1 MNSTTD
7 NSTVH
12 HDTVR
17 KEALRSELLVDGY
30 EVVIGIEI
38 HCQLN
43 TDSKIFSSAPTDFG
57 HEPNT
62 QASIVDLG
70 LPGVLPVLNSGVV
83 ERALK
88 FGIGVDAELGLFN
101 TFDRKN
107 YFYPD
112 LPKGYQITQM
122 ANPIVGRGH
131 IDVVVNEG
139 ENNEYPKRMGIT
151 RAHLEEDAG
160 KSVHDAVDGM
170 TGVDLNRAGTPLI
183 EIVSEPDMSSAFEAL
198 AYIKA
203 IHQLVTWLGISDAI
217 MAEGSFRCD
226 CNVSVRKPGAALG
239 TRTELKN
246 LNSFRSIERAI
257 NREIE
262 RQIDIVEEGG
272 QVVQATMLYDPDKDE
287 TRVMRTKEDANDYRY
302 FPDPD
307 LLPVRIEQHTVDTI
321 RAAMPELP
329 VARRARLENELEL
342 SEYDARILT
351 DSRQL
356 ADYFEAVVNEVG
368 QKHAKI
374 AANWV
379 MGELLGALNKDDK
392 DITTTPISAIQLAG
406 MLKRLFD
413 DTLSGKLAKKAF
425 SALYE
430 REFGDADDAADQI
443 IEAKG
448 LKQETDTGAI
458 KAIVEGVIAN
468 NEAMVEEYRGGKE
481 KAFNGLVGQ
490 VMKASRGS
498 ANPQQVNQVLKELL
512 S

>member
-1 MNSTTD
+1 MSTATTD
-7 NSTVH
+7 NNA
-12 HDTVR
+12 VR
-17 KEALRSELLVDGY
+17 EHAVRRELFVDGY

-43 TDSKIFSSAPTDFG
+43 TESKIFSSAPTDFG
-57 HEPNT
+57 HEPNS

-70 LPGVLPVLNSGVV
+70 LPGVLPVLNAGVV
-83 ERALK
+83 DRALK
-88 FGIGVDAELGLFN
+88 FGIGVNAELGLFN

-122 ANPIVGRGH
+122 ANPIVGVGY

-139 ENNEYPKRMGIT
+139 EKNEYPKRMGIT

-183 EIVSEPDMSSAFEAL
+183 EIVSEPDMRSAHEAL

-203 IHQLVTWLGISDAI
+203 IHQLVTWLGISDAV

-226 CNVSVRKPGAALG
+226 CNVSVRKPGADLG

-246 LNSFRSIERAI
+246 LNSFRFIERAI

-262 RQIDIVEEGG
+262 RQIDILEDGG
-272 QVVQATMLYDPDKDE
+272 KVVQATMLYDPERDE
-287 TRVMRTKEDANDYRY
+287 TRTMRTKEDANDYRY

-307 LLPVRIEQHTVDTI
+307 LLPVRIEQHTVDAI
-321 RAAMPELP
+321 KAAMPELP
-329 VARRARLENELEL
+329 VARRARFEEALGL

-351 DSRQL
+351 GSRQI
-356 ADYFEAVVNEVG
+356 ADYFEDVVAEIG
-368 QKHAKI
+368 QQDAKM
-374 AANWV
+374 AGNWV
-379 MGELLGALNKDDK
+379 MGDLLGALNKDDT
-392 DITTTPISAIQLAG
+392 DIIDSPISAKQLAG
-406 MLKRLFD
+406 MLKRIKD
-413 DTLSGKLAKKAF
+413 DTLSGKLAKKVF

-430 REFGDADDAADQI
+430 REGGDGDDAADKI
-443 IEAKG
+443 IKDKG

-458 KAIVEGVIAN
+458 KAMVEEVIAK

-498 ANPQQVNQVLKELL
+498 ANPQQVNQILKELL
-512 S
+512 G

>member
-1 MNSTTD
+1 MSTATTD
-7 NSTVH
+7 NNAIREH
-12 HDTVR
+12 AVR
-17 KEALRSELLVDGY
+17 KELFVDGY

-43 TDSKIFSSAPTDFG
+43 TESKIFSSAPTDFG
-57 HEPNT
+57 HEPNS

-70 LPGVLPVLNSGVV
+70 LPGVLPVLNAGVV
-83 ERALK
+83 DRALK
-88 FGIGVDAELGLFN
+88 FGIGVNAELGLFN

-122 ANPIVGRGH
+122 ANPIVGEGY

-139 ENNEYPKRMGIT
+139 EKNEYPKRMGIT

-183 EIVSEPDMSSAFEAL
+183 EIVSEPDMRSAHEAL

-203 IHQLVTWLGISDAI
+203 IHQLVTWLGISDAV

-226 CNVSVRKPGAALG
+226 CNVSIRKPGAELG

-246 LNSFRSIERAI
+246 LNSFRFIERAI

-262 RQIDIVEEGG
+262 RQIDILEDGG
-272 QVVQATMLYDPDKDE
+272 KVVQATMLYDPERDE
-287 TRVMRTKEDANDYRY
+287 TRTMRTKEDANDYRY

-307 LLPVRIEQHTVDTI
+307 LLPVRIEQHTVDSI

-329 VARRARLENELEL
+329 VARRTRFEEALGL

-351 DSRQL
+351 GSRQI
-356 ADYFEAVVNEVG
+356 ADYFEAVVAEIG
-368 QKHAKI
+368 QQDAKM
-374 AANWV
+374 AGNWV
-379 MGELLGALNKDDK
+379 MGDLLGALNKDDK
-392 DITTTPISAIQLAG
+392 DIIDSPISAKQLAG
-406 MLKRLFD
+406 MLARIKD
-413 DTLSGKLAKKAF
+413 DTLSGKLAKKVF

-430 REFGDADDAADQI
+430 REGGDADDAADKI
-443 IEAKG
+443 IEEKG

-458 KAIVEGVIAN
+458 KAIVEDVIAKN
-468 NEAMVEEYRGGKE
+468 QAMVDEYRGGKE

-498 ANPQQVNQVLKELL
+498 ANPQQVNQILKELL
-512 S
+512 G

>member
-1 MNSTTD
+1 MSTATTD
-7 NSTVH
+7 NNAVREH
-12 HDTVR
+12 AVR
-17 KEALRSELLVDGY
+17 KELFVDGY

-43 TDSKIFSSAPTDFG
+43 TESKIFSSAPTDFG
-57 HEPNT
+57 HKPNS

-70 LPGVLPVLNSGVV
+70 LPGVLPVLNAGVV
-83 ERALK
+83 DRALK
-88 FGIGVDAELGLFN
+88 FGIGVNAELGLFN

-122 ANPIVGRGH
+122 ANPIVGEGY

-139 ENNEYPKRMGIT
+139 EKNEYPKRMGIT

-183 EIVSEPDMSSAFEAL
+183 EIVSEPDMRSAHEAL

-203 IHQLVTWLGISDAI
+203 IHQLVTWLGISDAV

-226 CNVSVRKPGAALG
+226 CNVSVRKPGADLG

-246 LNSFRSIERAI
+246 LNSFRFIERAI

-262 RQIDIVEEGG
+262 RQIDILEDGG
-272 QVVQATMLYDPDKDE
+272 KVVQATMLYDPERDE
-287 TRVMRTKEDANDYRY
+287 TRTMRTKEDANDYRY

-307 LLPVRIEQHTVDTI
+307 LLPVRIEQHTVDAI
-321 RAAMPELP
+321 KAAMPELP
-329 VARRARLENELEL
+329 VARRARFEEALGL

-351 DSRQL
+351 GSRQI
-356 ADYFEAVVNEVG
+356 ADYFEDVVAEVG
-368 QKHAKI
+368 QQDAKM
-374 AANWV
+374 AGNWV
-379 MGELLGALNKDDK
+379 MGDLLGALNKDDT
-392 DITTTPISAIQLAG
+392 DIIDSPISAKQLAG
-406 MLKRLFD
+406 MLKRIKD
-413 DTLSGKLAKKAF
+413 DTLSGKLAKKVF

-430 REFGDADDAADQI
+430 REGGDGDDAADKI
-443 IEAKG
+443 IKDKG

-458 KAIVEGVIAN
+458 KAMVEEVIAK

-498 ANPQQVNQVLKELL
+498 ANPQQVNQILKELL
-512 S
+512 G

>member
-1 MNSTTD
+1 MSTATTD
-7 NSTVH
+7 NNAVREH
-12 HDTVR
+12 AVR
-17 KEALRSELLVDGY
+17 KELFVDGY

-43 TDSKIFSSAPTDFG
+43 TESKIFSSAPTDFG
-57 HEPNT
+57 HEPNS

-70 LPGVLPVLNSGVV
+70 LPGVLPVLNAGVV
-83 ERALK
+83 DRALK
-88 FGIGVDAELGLFN
+88 FGIGVNAELGLFN

-122 ANPIVGRGH
+122 ANPIVGEGY

-139 ENNEYPKRMGIT
+139 EKNEYPKRMGIT

-183 EIVSEPDMSSAFEAL
+183 EIVSEPDMRSAHEAL

-203 IHQLVTWLGISDAI
+203 IHQLVTWLGISDAV

-226 CNVSVRKPGAALG
+226 CNVSVRKPGADLG

-246 LNSFRSIERAI
+246 LNSFRFIERAI

-262 RQIDIVEEGG
+262 RQIDILEDGG
-272 QVVQATMLYDPDKDE
+272 KVVQATMLYDPERDE
-287 TRVMRTKEDANDYRY
+287 TRTMRTKEDANDYRY

-307 LLPVRIEQHTVDTI
+307 LLPVRIEQHTVDAI
-321 RAAMPELP
+321 KAAMPELP
-329 VARRARLENELEL
+329 VARRARFEEALGL

-351 DSRQL
+351 GSRQI
-356 ADYFEAVVNEVG
+356 ADYFEDVVAEIG
-368 QKHAKI
+368 QQDAKM
-374 AANWV
+374 AGNWV
-379 MGELLGALNKDDK
+379 MGDLLGALNKDDT
-392 DITTTPISAIQLAG
+392 DIIDSPISAKQLAG
-406 MLKRLFD
+406 MLKRIKD
-413 DTLSGKLAKKAF
+413 DTLSGKLAKKVF

-430 REFGDADDAADQI
+430 REGGDGDDAADKI
-443 IEAKG
+443 IKDKG

-458 KAIVEGVIAN
+458 KAMVEEVIAK

-498 ANPQQVNQVLKELL
+498 ANPQQVNQILKELL
-512 S
+512 G

>member
-1 MNSTTD
+1 MSTATTD
-7 NSTVH
+7 NN
-12 HDTVR
+12 TVR
-17 KEALRSELLVDGY
+17 KELFVDGY

-43 TDSKIFSSAPTDFG
+43 TESKIFSSSPTDFG
-57 HEPNT
+57 HEPNS
-62 QASIVDLG
+62 QASLVDLG
-70 LPGVLPVLNSGVV
+70 LPGVLPVLNAGVV
-83 ERALK
+83 DRALK
-88 FGIGVDAELGLFN
+88 FGIGVNAELGLYN

-122 ANPIVGRGH
+122 ANPIVGRGY

-139 ENNEYPKRMGIT
+139 EKNEYPKRMGIT

-160 KSVHDAVDGM
+160 KSVHDAIDGM

-183 EIVSEPDMSSAFEAL
+183 EIVSEPDMRSANEAL

-226 CNVSVRKPGAALG
+226 CNVSVRKPGDELG

-246 LNSFRSIERAI
+246 LNSFRFIERAI

-262 RQIDIVEEGG
+262 RQIDILEDGG
-272 QVVQATMLYDPDKDE
+272 QVIQATMLYDPDRDE
-287 TRVMRTKEDANDYRY
+287 TRTMRTKEDANDYRY

-307 LLPVRIEQHTVDTI
+307 LLPVRIEQHTVDEI
-321 RAAMPELP
+321 KAAMPELP
-329 VARRARLENELEL
+329 VARRARFEEALGL

-351 DSRQL
+351 GSRQL
-356 ADYFEAVVNEVG
+356 ADYFEAVVAEVG
-368 QKHAKI
+368 QSDAKM

-379 MGELLGALNKDDK
+379 MGDLLGALNKDDT
-392 DITTTPISAIQLAG
+392 DIIDSPISAKQLAG
-406 MLKRLFD
+406 MLARIKD
-413 DTLSGKLAKKAF
+413 DTLSGKLAKKVF

-430 REFGDADDAADQI
+430 REGGDADNAADKI
-443 IEAKG
+443 IKDKG

-458 KAIVEGVIAN
+458 KAIVEDVIAK

-498 ANPQQVNQVLKELL
+498 ANPQQVNQILKELL
-512 S
+512 G

>member
-1 MNSTTD
+1 MSTATTD
-7 NSTVH
+7 NNAVREH
-12 HDTVR
+12 AVR
-17 KEALRSELLVDGY
+17 KELFIDGY

-43 TDSKIFSSAPTDFG
+43 TESKIFSSAPTDFG
-57 HEPNT
+57 HEPNS

-70 LPGVLPVLNSGVV
+70 LPGVLPVLNAGVV
-83 ERALK
+83 DRALK
-88 FGIGVDAELGLFN
+88 FGIGVNAELGLFN

-122 ANPIVGRGH
+122 ANPIVGEGY

-139 ENNEYPKRMGIT
+139 EKNEYPKRMGIT

-183 EIVSEPDMSSAFEAL
+183 EIVSEPDMRSAHEAL

-226 CNVSVRKPGAALG
+226 CNVSVRRPGDELG

-246 LNSFRSIERAI
+246 LNSFRFIERAI

-262 RQIDIVEEGG
+262 RQIDIIEEGG
-272 QVVQATMLYDPDKDE
+272 KVVQATMLYDPERDE

-307 LLPVRIEQHTVDTI
+307 LLPVRIEQHTVDAI
-321 RAAMPELP
+321 KAAMPELP
-329 VARRARLENELEL
+329 VARRARFEEALGL

-351 DSRQL
+351 GSRQI
-356 ADYFEAVVNEVG
+356 ADYFEDVVAEVG
-368 QKHAKI
+368 QSDAKM
-374 AANWV
+374 AGNWV
-379 MGELLGALNKDDK
+379 MGDLLGALNKDDK
-392 DITTTPISAIQLAG
+392 EITDSPISAKQLAG
-406 MLKRLFD
+406 MLKRIKD
-413 DTLSGKLAKKAF
+413 DTLSGKLAKKVF

-430 REFGDADDAADQI
+430 REGGDADDAADKI

-458 KAIVEGVIAN
+458 KAIVEEVIAKN
-468 NEAMVEEYRGGKE
+468 QAMVDEYRGGKE

-498 ANPQQVNQVLKELL
+498 ANPQQVNQILKELL
-512 S
+512 G

>member
-1 MNSTTD
+1 MEMTEFA
-7 NSTVH
+7 
-12 HDTVR
+12 VR
-17 KEALRSELLVDGY
+17 EELLVDGY

-57 HEPNT
+57 HEANS

-70 LPGVLPVLNSGVV
+70 LPGVLPVLNAGVV
-83 ERALK
+83 DRALK
-88 FGIGVDAELGLFN
+88 FGIGIDAELGLFN

-139 ENNEYPKRMGIT
+139 DKNEYPKRMGIT

-183 EIVSEPDMSSAFEAL
+183 EIVSEPDMRSAAEAL

-226 CNVSVRKPGAALG
+226 CNVSIRRPSGDLG

-246 LNSFRSIERAI
+246 LNSFRNIERAI
-257 NREIE
+257 HREIE
-262 RQIDIVEEGG
+262 RQIDIIEDGG
-272 QVVQATMLYDPDKDE
+272 EVVQATMLYDPEKDQ

-307 LLPVRIEQHTVDTI
+307 LLPVRIEQHTVDEI
-321 RAAMPELP
+321 KAAMPELP
-329 VARRARLENELEL
+329 VARRARLEHDLDL

-351 DSRQL
+351 GSRQL
-356 ADYFEAVVNEVG
+356 ADYYEAVVEETG
-368 QKHAKI
+368 QSHAKI

-379 MGELLGALNKDDK
+379 MGELLGALNKDGK
-392 DITTTPISAIQLAG
+392 EITDSPISAKQLAH

-413 DTLSGKLAKKAF
+413 DTLSGKMAKTVF
-425 SALYE
+425 SALYA
-430 REFGDADDAADQI
+430 REGGDSDDAADQI
-443 IEAKG
+443 IESKG

-458 KAIVEGVIAN
+458 KAIVEQVIASN
-468 NEAMVEEYRGGKE
+468 QAMVNEYRGGKQ

-498 ANPQQVNQVLKELL
+498 ANPQQVNEILKVLLD
-512 S
+512 

>member
-1 MNSTTD
+1 MNTATTTD
-7 NSTVH
+7 NNAVREH
-12 HDTVR
+12 TVR
-17 KEALRSELLVDGY
+17 KELFVDGY

-43 TDSKIFSSAPTDFG
+43 TESKIFSSAPTDFG
-57 HEPNT
+57 HEPNS

-70 LPGVLPVLNSGVV
+70 LPGVLPVLNAGVV
-83 ERALK
+83 DRALK
-88 FGIGVDAELGLFN
+88 FGIGVNAELGLFN

-122 ANPIVGRGH
+122 ANPIVGEGY

-139 ENNEYPKRMGIT
+139 EKNEYPKRMGIT

-183 EIVSEPDMSSAFEAL
+183 EIVSEPDMRSAHEAL

-203 IHQLVTWLGISDAI
+203 IHQLVTWLGISDAV

-226 CNVSVRKPGAALG
+226 CNVSVRKPGADLG

-246 LNSFRSIERAI
+246 LNSFRFIERAI

-262 RQIDIVEEGG
+262 RQIDILEDGG
-272 QVVQATMLYDPDKDE
+272 KVVQATMLYDPERDE
-287 TRVMRTKEDANDYRY
+287 TRTMRTKEDANDYRY

-307 LLPVRIEQHTVDTI
+307 LLPVRIEQHTVDAI
-321 RAAMPELP
+321 KAAMPELP
-329 VARRARLENELEL
+329 VARRARFEEALGL

-351 DSRQL
+351 GSRQI
-356 ADYFEAVVNEVG
+356 ADYFEDVVAEIG
-368 QKHAKI
+368 QQDAKM
-374 AANWV
+374 AGNWV
-379 MGELLGALNKDDK
+379 MGDLLGALNKDDT
-392 DITTTPISAIQLAG
+392 DIIDSPISAKQLAG
-406 MLKRLFD
+406 MLKRIKD
-413 DTLSGKLAKKAF
+413 DTLSGKLAKKVF

-430 REFGDADDAADQI
+430 REGGNDDDAADEI
-443 IEAKG
+443 IKEKG

-458 KAIVEGVIAN
+458 KAMVEDVIAK

-498 ANPQQVNQVLKELL
+498 ANPQQVNQILKELL
-512 S
+512 G

>member
-1 MNSTTD
+1 MSTATTD
-7 NSTVH
+7 NSAVREH
-12 HDTVR
+12 AVR
-17 KEALRSELLVDGY
+17 KELLVDGY

-43 TDSKIFSSAPTDFG
+43 TESKIFSSAPTDFG
-57 HEPNT
+57 HEPNS

-70 LPGVLPVLNSGVV
+70 LPGVLPVLNAGVV
-83 ERALK
+83 DRALK
-88 FGIGVDAELGLFN
+88 FGIGVNAELGLFN

-122 ANPIVGRGH
+122 ANPIVGEGY

-139 ENNEYPKRMGIT
+139 EKNEYPKRMGIT

-183 EIVSEPDMSSAFEAL
+183 EIVSEPDMRSAHEAL

-203 IHQLVTWLGISDAI
+203 IHQLVTWLGISDAV

-226 CNVSVRKPGAALG
+226 CNVSVRKPGAELG

-246 LNSFRSIERAI
+246 LNSFRFIERAI

-262 RQIDIVEEGG
+262 RQIDILEDGG
-272 QVVQATMLYDPDKDE
+272 KVVQATMLYDPERDE
-287 TRVMRTKEDANDYRY
+287 TRTMRTKEDANDYRY

-307 LLPVRIEQHTVDTI
+307 LLPVRIEQHTVDAI
-321 RAAMPELP
+321 KAAMPELP
-329 VARRARLENELEL
+329 VARRARFEEALGL

-351 DSRQL
+351 GSRQI
-356 ADYFEAVVNEVG
+356 ADYFEAVVAEVG
-368 QKHAKI
+368 QADAKM
-374 AANWV
+374 AGNWV
-379 MGELLGALNKDDK
+379 MGDLLGALNKDDK
-392 DITTTPISAIQLAG
+392 DITHSPISAKQLAG
-406 MLKRLFD
+406 MLKRIKD
-413 DTLSGKLAKKAF
+413 DTLSGKLAKKVF

-430 REFGDADDAADQI
+430 REGGNDDDAADKI
-443 IEAKG
+443 IKEKG

-458 KAIVEGVIAN
+458 KAMVEDVIAK

-498 ANPQQVNQVLKELL
+498 ANPQQVNQILKELL
-512 S
+512 G

>member
-1 MNSTTD
+1 MSTATTD
-7 NSTVH
+7 NN
-12 HDTVR
+12 TVR
-17 KEALRSELLVDGY
+17 KELFVDGY

-43 TDSKIFSSAPTDFG
+43 TESKIFSSSPTDFG
-57 HEPNT
+57 HEPNS
-62 QASIVDLG
+62 QASLVDLG
-70 LPGVLPVLNSGVV
+70 LPGVLPVLNAGVV
-83 ERALK
+83 DRALK
-88 FGIGVDAELGLFN
+88 FGIGVNAELGLYN

-122 ANPIVGRGH
+122 ANPIVGKGY

-139 ENNEYPKRMGIT
+139 EKNEYPKRMGIT

-160 KSVHDAVDGM
+160 KSVHDAIDGM

-183 EIVSEPDMSSAFEAL
+183 EIVSEPDMRSANEAL

-226 CNVSVRKPGAALG
+226 CNVSVRKPGDELG

-246 LNSFRSIERAI
+246 LNSFRFIERAI

-262 RQIDIVEEGG
+262 RQIDIIEDGG
-272 QVVQATMLYDPDKDE
+272 QVVQATMLYDPDRDE
-287 TRVMRTKEDANDYRY
+287 TRTMRTKEDANDYRY

-307 LLPVRIEQHTVDTI
+307 LLPVRIEQHTVDEI
-321 RAAMPELP
+321 KAAMPELP
-329 VARRARLENELEL
+329 VARRARFEEALGL

-351 DSRQL
+351 GSRQL
-356 ADYFEAVVNEVG
+356 ADYFEAVVAEVG
-368 QKHAKI
+368 QSDAKM

-379 MGELLGALNKDDK
+379 MGDLLGALNKDDT
-392 DITTTPISAIQLAG
+392 DIIDSPISAKQLAG
-406 MLKRLFD
+406 MLARIKD
-413 DTLSGKLAKKAF
+413 DTLSGKLAKKVF

-430 REFGDADDAADQI
+430 REGGDADDAADKI
-443 IEAKG
+443 IKDKG

-458 KAIVEGVIAN
+458 KAIVEDVIAK

-498 ANPQQVNQVLKELL
+498 ANPQQVNQILKELL
-512 S
+512 G

>member
-1 MNSTTD
+1 MNTATTTD
-7 NSTVH
+7 NNAVRKH
-12 HDTVR
+12 AVR
-17 KEALRSELLVDGY
+17 KELFVDGY

-43 TDSKIFSSAPTDFG
+43 TESKIFSSAPTDFG
-57 HEPNT
+57 HEPNS

-70 LPGVLPVLNSGVV
+70 LPGVLPVLNAGVV
-83 ERALK
+83 DRALK
-88 FGIGVDAELGLFN
+88 FGIGVNAELGLFN

-122 ANPIVGRGH
+122 ANPIVGEGY
-131 IDVVVNEG
+131 IDVIVNEG
-139 ENNEYPKRMGIT
+139 EKNEYPKRMGIT

-183 EIVSEPDMSSAFEAL
+183 EIVSEPDMRSAHEAL

-203 IHQLVTWLGISDAI
+203 IHQLVTWLGISDAV

-226 CNVSVRKPGAALG
+226 CNVSVRKPGAELG

-246 LNSFRSIERAI
+246 LNSFRFIERAI

-262 RQIDIVEEGG
+262 RQIDIIEDGG
-272 QVVQATMLYDPDKDE
+272 KVIQATMLYDPERDE
-287 TRVMRTKEDANDYRY
+287 TRTMRTKEDANDYRY

-307 LLPVRIEQHTVDTI
+307 LLPVRIEQHTVDAI
-321 RAAMPELP
+321 KAAMPELP
-329 VARRARLENELEL
+329 VARRARFEEALGL

-351 DSRQL
+351 GSRQL
-356 ADYFEAVVNEVG
+356 ADYFEDVVAEVG
-368 QKHAKI
+368 QQDAKM

-379 MGELLGALNKDDK
+379 MGDLLGALNKDDK
-392 DITTTPISAIQLAG
+392 DIIDSPISAKQLAG
-406 MLKRLFD
+406 MLARIKD
-413 DTLSGKLAKKAF
+413 DTLSGKLAKKVF

-430 REFGDADDAADQI
+430 REGGNDDDAADKI
-443 IEAKG
+443 IEEKG

-458 KAIVEGVIAN
+458 KAIVEEVIAKN
-468 NEAMVEEYRGGKE
+468 QPMVEEYRGGKE

-498 ANPQQVNQVLKELL
+498 ANPQQVNQILKELL
-512 S
+512 G

>member
-1 MNSTTD
+1 MNTATTTD
-7 NSTVH
+7 NAAQQ
-12 HDTVR
+12 DIVR
-17 KEALRSELLVDGY
+17 KELFVDGY

-43 TDSKIFSSAPTDFG
+43 TESKIFSNAPTDFG

-70 LPGVLPVLNSGVV
+70 LPGVLPVLNTGVV
-83 ERALK
+83 DRALK
-88 FGIGVDAELGLFN
+88 FGMGINAELGLFN

-122 ANPIVGRGH
+122 ANPIVGKGY
-131 IDVVVNEG
+131 IDVMVNEG
-139 ENNEYPKRMGIT
+139 EKNEYPKRMGIT

-183 EIVSEPDMSSAFEAL
+183 EIVSEPDMRSAAEAI

-246 LNSFRSIERAI
+246 LNSFRFIERAI

-262 RQIDIVEEGG
+262 RQIDIIEDGG
-272 QVVQATMLYDPDKDE
+272 KVVQATMLYDPERDE
-287 TRVMRTKEDANDYRY
+287 TRTMRTKEDANDYRY

-307 LLPVRIEQHTVDTI
+307 LLPVRIEQHTVDEI
-321 RAAMPELP
+321 KAAMPELP
-329 VARRARLENELEL
+329 VARRARFEEALGL

-351 DSRQL
+351 ASRTL
-356 ADYFEAVVNEVG
+356 ADYFENVVNEIG
-368 QKHAKI
+368 QQDAKM

-379 MGELLGALNKDDK
+379 MGDLLGALNKDDR
-392 DITTTPISAIQLAG
+392 DIADSPISAKQLAG
-406 MLKRLFD
+406 MLARIKD
-413 DTLSGKLAKKAF
+413 DTLSGKLAKKVF

-430 REFGDADDAADQI
+430 REGGDADDAADKI
-443 IEAKG
+443 IEEKG

-458 KAIVEGVIAN
+458 KAMVEEVIAKN
-468 NEAMVEEYRGGKE
+468 QAMVDEYRGGKE

-498 ANPQQVNQVLKELL
+498 ANPQQVNQILKELL
-512 S
+512 G

>member
-1 MNSTTD
+1 MNTATTTD
-7 NSTVH
+7 NAAQQEI
-12 HDTVR
+12 VR
-17 KEALRSELLVDGY
+17 KELFVDGY

-43 TDSKIFSSAPTDFG
+43 TESKIFSSAPTDFG

-70 LPGVLPVLNSGVV
+70 LPGVLPVLNTGVV
-83 ERALK
+83 DRALK
-88 FGIGVDAELGLFN
+88 FGIGVNAELGLFN

-122 ANPIVGRGH
+122 ANPIVGKGY

-139 ENNEYPKRMGIT
+139 EKNEYPKRMGIT

-183 EIVSEPDMSSAFEAL
+183 EIVSEPDMRSAAEAI

-203 IHQLVTWLGISDAI
+203 IHQLVTWLDISDAI

-226 CNVSVRKPGAALG
+226 CNVSVRKPGADLG

-246 LNSFRSIERAI
+246 LNSFRFIERAI

-262 RQIDIVEEGG
+262 RQIDIIEDGG
-272 QVVQATMLYDPDKDE
+272 KVIQATMLYDPERDE
-287 TRVMRTKEDANDYRY
+287 TRTMRTKEDANDYRY

-307 LLPVRIEQHTVDTI
+307 LLPVRIEQHTVDAI
-321 RAAMPELP
+321 KAAMPELP
-329 VARRARLENELEL
+329 VARRARFEEALGL

-351 DSRQL
+351 GSRTL
-356 ADYFEAVVNEVG
+356 ADYFENVVAEVG
-368 QKHAKI
+368 QQNAKM

-379 MGELLGALNKDDK
+379 MGDLLGALNKDDK
-392 DITTTPISAIQLAG
+392 DIADSPISAKQLAG
-406 MLKRLFD
+406 MLARIKD
-413 DTLSGKLAKKAF
+413 DTLSGKLAKKVF

-430 REFGDADDAADQI
+430 REGGDADDAADKI
-443 IEAKG
+443 IEEKG

-458 KAIVEGVIAN
+458 KAIVEDVIAKN
-468 NEAMVEEYRGGKE
+468 QAMVDEYRGGKE

-498 ANPQQVNQVLKELL
+498 ANPQQVNQILKELL
-512 S
+512 G

>member
-1 MNSTTD
+1 MMSTVTTD
-7 NSTVH
+7 NNAVREH
-12 HDTVR
+12 AVR
-17 KEALRSELLVDGY
+17 KELFVDGY

-43 TDSKIFSSAPTDFG
+43 TESKIFSSAPTDFG
-57 HEPNT
+57 HEPNS

-70 LPGVLPVLNSGVV
+70 LPGVLPVLNAGVV
-83 ERALK
+83 DRALK
-88 FGIGVDAELGLFN
+88 FGIGVNAELGLFN

-122 ANPIVGRGH
+122 ANPIVGEGY

-139 ENNEYPKRMGIT
+139 EKNEYPKRMGIT

-183 EIVSEPDMSSAFEAL
+183 EIVSEPDMRSAHEAL

-203 IHQLVTWLGISDAI
+203 IHQLVTWLGISDAV

-226 CNVSVRKPGAALG
+226 CNVSVRKPGADLG

-246 LNSFRSIERAI
+246 LNSFRFIERAI

-262 RQIDIVEEGG
+262 RQIDILEDGG
-272 QVVQATMLYDPDKDE
+272 KVVQATMLYDPERDE
-287 TRVMRTKEDANDYRY
+287 TRTMRTKEDANDYRY

-307 LLPVRIEQHTVDTI
+307 LLPVRIEQHTVDAI
-321 RAAMPELP
+321 KAAMPELP
-329 VARRARLENELEL
+329 VARRARFEEALGL

-351 DSRQL
+351 GSRQI
-356 ADYFEAVVNEVG
+356 ADYFEDVVAEIG
-368 QKHAKI
+368 QQDAKM
-374 AANWV
+374 AGNWV
-379 MGELLGALNKDDK
+379 MGDLLGALNKDDT
-392 DITTTPISAIQLAG
+392 DIIDSPISAKQLAG
-406 MLKRLFD
+406 ILKRIKD
-413 DTLSGKLAKKAF
+413 DTLSGKLAKKVF

-430 REFGDADDAADQI
+430 REGGDGDDAADKI
-443 IEAKG
+443 IKDKG

-458 KAIVEGVIAN
+458 KAMVEEVIAK

-498 ANPQQVNQVLKELL
+498 ANPQQVNQILKELL
-512 S
+512 G

>member
-1 MNSTTD
+1 MNTATTTD
-7 NSTVH
+7 NAAH
-12 HDTVR
+12 QDIVR
-17 KEALRSELLVDGY
+17 KELFVDGY

-43 TDSKIFSSAPTDFG
+43 TQSKIFSSAPTDFG

-70 LPGVLPVLNSGVV
+70 LPGVLPVLNAGVV
-83 ERALK
+83 DRALK
-88 FGIGVDAELGLFN
+88 FGIGVNAELGLFN

-122 ANPIVGRGH
+122 ANPIVGKGY

-139 ENNEYPKRMGIT
+139 EKNEYPKRMGIT

-183 EIVSEPDMSSAFEAL
+183 EIVSEPDMRSAYEAL

-226 CNVSVRKPGAALG
+226 CNVSVRKPGAELG

-246 LNSFRSIERAI
+246 LNSFRFIERAI

-262 RQIDIVEEGG
+262 RQIDIMEDGG
-272 QVVQATMLYDPDKDE
+272 KVIQATMLYDPERDE
-287 TRVMRTKEDANDYRY
+287 TRTMRTKEDANDYRY

-307 LLPVRIEQHTVDTI
+307 LLPVRIEQHTVDSI

-329 VARRARLENELEL
+329 VARRARFEEALGL

-351 DSRQL
+351 GSRQI
-356 ADYFEAVVNEVG
+356 ADYFEDVVAEIG
-368 QKHAKI
+368 QKDAKM
-374 AANWV
+374 AGNWV
-379 MGELLGALNKDDK
+379 MGDLLGALNKDDK
-392 DITTTPISAIQLAG
+392 DIIDSPISAKQLAG
-406 MLKRLFD
+406 MLARIKD
-413 DTLSGKLAKKAF
+413 DTLSGKLAKKVF

-430 REFGDADDAADQI
+430 REGGDADDAADKI
-443 IEAKG
+443 IEEKG

-458 KAIVEGVIAN
+458 KAIVEDVIAKN
-468 NEAMVEEYRGGKE
+468 QAMVEEYRGGKE

-498 ANPQQVNQVLKELL
+498 ANPQQVNQILKELL
-512 S
+512 G

>member
-1 MNSTTD
+1 MNTATTTD
-7 NSTVH
+7 NNAVRQ
-12 HDTVR
+12 HDVR
-17 KEALRSELLVDGY
+17 PELFVDGY

-43 TDSKIFSSAPTDFG
+43 TESKIFSSAPTDFG

-70 LPGVLPVLNSGVV
+70 LPGVLPVLNAGVV

-88 FGIGVDAELGLFN
+88 FGIGVNAELGLFN

-122 ANPIVGRGH
+122 ANPIVGEGY

-139 ENNEYPKRMGIT
+139 EKNEYPKRMGIT

-183 EIVSEPDMSSAFEAL
+183 EIVSEPDMRSAHEAL

-226 CNVSVRKPGAALG
+226 CNVSIRKPGAELG

-246 LNSFRSIERAI
+246 LNSFRFIERAI

-262 RQIDIVEEGG
+262 RQIDILEDGG
-272 QVVQATMLYDPDKDE
+272 KVLQATMLYDPERDE

-307 LLPVRIEQHTVDTI
+307 LLPVRIEQHTVDEI
-321 RAAMPELP
+321 KAAMPELP
-329 VARRARLENELEL
+329 VARRARFEEALGL

-351 DSRQL
+351 GSRQI
-356 ADYFEAVVNEVG
+356 ADYFEAVVAEID
-368 QKHAKI
+368 QQDAKM

-379 MGELLGALNKDDK
+379 MGDLLGALNKDDK
-392 DITTTPISAIQLAG
+392 EITDSPISAKQLAG
-406 MLKRLFD
+406 MLARIKD
-413 DTLSGKLAKKAF
+413 DTLSGKLAKKVF

-430 REFGDADDAADQI
+430 REGGNDDDAADKI
-443 IEAKG
+443 IKEKG

-458 KAIVEGVIAN
+458 KAMVEEVIAK

-498 ANPQQVNQVLKELL
+498 ANPQQVNQILKELL
-512 S
+512 G

>member
-1 MNSTTD
+1 MSTATTD
-7 NSTVH
+7 NNA
-12 HDTVR
+12 VR
-17 KEALRSELLVDGY
+17 KELFVDGY

-43 TDSKIFSSAPTDFG
+43 TESKIFSSAPTDFG
-57 HEPNT
+57 HEPNS

-70 LPGVLPVLNSGVV
+70 LPGVLPVLNAGVV
-83 ERALK
+83 DRALK
-88 FGIGVDAELGLFN
+88 FGIGVNAELGLFN

-122 ANPIVGRGH
+122 ANPIVGEGY

-139 ENNEYPKRMGIT
+139 EKNEYPKRMGIT

-183 EIVSEPDMSSAFEAL
+183 EIVSEPDMRSAHEAL

-203 IHQLVTWLGISDAI
+203 IHQLVTWLGISDAV

-226 CNVSVRKPGAALG
+226 CNVSVRKPGADLG

-246 LNSFRSIERAI
+246 LNSFRFIERAI

-262 RQIDIVEEGG
+262 RQIDILEDGG
-272 QVVQATMLYDPDKDE
+272 KVVQATMLYDPERDE
-287 TRVMRTKEDANDYRY
+287 TRTMRTKEDANDYRY

-307 LLPVRIEQHTVDTI
+307 LLPVRIEQHTVDAI
-321 RAAMPELP
+321 KAAMPELP
-329 VARRARLENELEL
+329 VARRARFEEALGL

-351 DSRQL
+351 GSRQI
-356 ADYFEAVVNEVG
+356 ADYFEDVVAEIG
-368 QKHAKI
+368 QQDAKM
-374 AANWV
+374 AGNWV
-379 MGELLGALNKDDK
+379 MGDLLGALNKDDT
-392 DITTTPISAIQLAG
+392 DIIDSPINAKQLAG
-406 MLKRLFD
+406 MLKRIKD
-413 DTLSGKLAKKAF
+413 DTLSGKLAKKVF

-430 REFGDADDAADQI
+430 REGGDGDDAADKI
-443 IEAKG
+443 IKDKG

-458 KAIVEGVIAN
+458 KAMVEEVIAK

-498 ANPQQVNQVLKELL
+498 ANPQQVNQILKELL
-512 S
+512 G

>member
-1 MNSTTD
+1 MSTATTD
-7 NSTVH
+7 NN
-12 HDTVR
+12 TVR
-17 KEALRSELLVDGY
+17 KELFVDGY

-43 TDSKIFSSAPTDFG
+43 TESKIFSTSPTDFG
-57 HEPNT
+57 HEPNS
-62 QASIVDLG
+62 QASLVDLG
-70 LPGVLPVLNSGVV
+70 LPGVLPVLNAGVV
-83 ERALK
+83 DRALK
-88 FGIGVDAELGLFN
+88 FGIGVNAELGLYN

-122 ANPIVGRGH
+122 ANPIVGKGY

-139 ENNEYPKRMGIT
+139 EKNEYPKRMGIT

-160 KSVHDAVDGM
+160 KSVHDAIDGM

-183 EIVSEPDMSSAFEAL
+183 EIVSEPDMRSAHEAL

-226 CNVSVRKPGAALG
+226 CNVSVRKPGDELG

-246 LNSFRSIERAI
+246 LNSFRFIERAI

-262 RQIDIVEEGG
+262 RQIDIIEDGG
-272 QVVQATMLYDPDKDE
+272 KVVQATMLYDPDRDE
-287 TRVMRTKEDANDYRY
+287 TRTMRTKEDANDYRY

-307 LLPVRIEQHTVDTI
+307 LLPVRIEQHTVDEI
-321 RAAMPELP
+321 KAAMPELP
-329 VARRARLENELEL
+329 VARRARFEEVLGL

-351 DSRQL
+351 GSRQL
-356 ADYFEAVVNEVG
+356 ADYFEAVVAEVG
-368 QKHAKI
+368 QQDAKM
-374 AANWV
+374 AGNWV
-379 MGELLGALNKDDK
+379 MGDLLGALNKDDT
-392 DITTTPISAIQLAG
+392 DIVDSPISAKQLAG
-406 MLKRLFD
+406 MLARIKD
-413 DTLSGKLAKKAF
+413 DTLSGKLAKKVF

-430 REFGDADDAADQI
+430 REGGDADDAADKI
-443 IEAKG
+443 IEEKG

-458 KAIVEGVIAN
+458 KAIVEDVIAKN
-468 NEAMVEEYRGGKE
+468 QAMVEEYRGGKE

-498 ANPQQVNQVLKELL
+498 ANPQQVNQILKELL
-512 S
+512 G

>member
-1 MNSTTD
+1 MNTATTTD
-7 NSTVH
+7 NAAQQEI
-12 HDTVR
+12 VR
-17 KEALRSELLVDGY
+17 KELFVDGY

-43 TDSKIFSSAPTDFG
+43 TESKIFSSAPTDFG

-70 LPGVLPVLNSGVV
+70 LPGVLPVLNTGVV
-83 ERALK
+83 DRALK
-88 FGIGVDAELGLFN
+88 FGIGVNAELGLFN

-122 ANPIVGRGH
+122 ANPIVGKGY

-139 ENNEYPKRMGIT
+139 EKNEYPKRMGIT

-183 EIVSEPDMSSAFEAL
+183 EIVSEPDMRSAAEAI

-226 CNVSVRKPGAALG
+226 CNVSVRKPGADLG

-246 LNSFRSIERAI
+246 LNSFRFIERAI

-262 RQIDIVEEGG
+262 RQIDIIEDGG
-272 QVVQATMLYDPDKDE
+272 KVIQATMLYDPERDE
-287 TRVMRTKEDANDYRY
+287 TRTMRTKEDANDYRY

-307 LLPVRIEQHTVDTI
+307 LLPVRIEQHTVDAI
-321 RAAMPELP
+321 KAAMPELP
-329 VARRARLENELEL
+329 VARRARFEEALGL

-351 DSRQL
+351 GSRTL
-356 ADYFEAVVNEVG
+356 ADYFENVVAEVG
-368 QKHAKI
+368 QQDAKM

-379 MGELLGALNKDDK
+379 MGDLLGALNKDDT
-392 DITTTPISAIQLAG
+392 DIADSPISAKQLAG
-406 MLKRLFD
+406 MLARIKD
-413 DTLSGKLAKKAF
+413 DTLSGKLAKRVF

-430 REFGDADDAADQI
+430 REGGDADDAADKI
-443 IEAKG
+443 IEEKG

-458 KAIVEGVIAN
+458 KAIVEDVIAKN
-468 NEAMVEEYRGGKE
+468 QAMVDEYRGGKE

-498 ANPQQVNQVLKELL
+498 ANPQQVNQILKELL
-512 S
+512 G

>member
-1 MNSTTD
+1 MSTATTD
-7 NSTVH
+7 NT
-12 HDTVR
+12 TVR
-17 KEALRSELLVDGY
+17 KETVRKELFVDGY

-43 TDSKIFSSAPTDFG
+43 TESKIFSTSPTAFG
-57 HEPNT
+57 HEPNS
-62 QASIVDLG
+62 QASLVDLG
-70 LPGVLPVLNSGVV
+70 LPGVLPVLNAGVV
-83 ERALK
+83 DRALK
-88 FGIGVDAELGLFN
+88 FGIGVNAELGLYN

-122 ANPIVGRGH
+122 ANPIVGKGY

-139 ENNEYPKRMGIT
+139 EKNEYPKRMGIT

-160 KSVHDAVDGM
+160 KSVHDAIDGM

-183 EIVSEPDMSSAFEAL
+183 EIVSEPDMRSANEAL

-226 CNVSVRKPGAALG
+226 CNVSVRKPGDELG

-246 LNSFRSIERAI
+246 LNSFRFIERAI

-262 RQIDIVEEGG
+262 RQIDIIEDGG
-272 QVVQATMLYDPDKDE
+272 QVIQATMLYDPDRDE
-287 TRVMRTKEDANDYRY
+287 TRTMRTKEDANDYRY

-307 LLPVRIEQHTVDTI
+307 LLPVRIEQHTVDEI
-321 RAAMPELP
+321 KAAMPELP
-329 VARRARLENELEL
+329 VARRARFEEALGL

-351 DSRQL
+351 GSRQL
-356 ADYFEAVVNEVG
+356 ADYFEDVVAEVG
-368 QKHAKI
+368 QSDAKM
-374 AANWV
+374 AGNWV
-379 MGELLGALNKDDK
+379 MGDLLGALNKDDT
-392 DITTTPISAIQLAG
+392 DIIDSPISAKQLAG
-406 MLKRLFD
+406 MLARIKD
-413 DTLSGKLAKKAF
+413 DTLSGKLAKKVF

-430 REFGDADDAADQI
+430 REGGDADDAADKI
-443 IEAKG
+443 IKDKG

-458 KAIVEGVIAN
+458 KAIVEDVIAK

-498 ANPQQVNQVLKELL
+498 ANPQQVNQILKELL
-512 S
+512 G

>member
-1 MNSTTD
+1 MSTATTD
-7 NSTVH
+7 NNA
-12 HDTVR
+12 VR
-17 KEALRSELLVDGY
+17 KELFVDGY

-43 TDSKIFSSAPTDFG
+43 TESKIFSSAPTDFG
-57 HEPNT
+57 HEPNS

-70 LPGVLPVLNSGVV
+70 LPGVLPVLNAGVV

-88 FGIGVDAELGLFN
+88 FGIGVNAELGLFN

-122 ANPIVGRGH
+122 ANPIVGEGY

-139 ENNEYPKRMGIT
+139 EKNEYPKRMGIT

-183 EIVSEPDMSSAFEAL
+183 EIVSEPDMRSANEAL

-203 IHQLVTWLGISDAI
+203 IHQLVTWLGISDAV

-226 CNVSVRKPGAALG
+226 CNVSVRKPGAELG

-246 LNSFRSIERAI
+246 LNSFRFIERAI

-262 RQIDIVEEGG
+262 RQIDIIEDGG
-272 QVVQATMLYDPDKDE
+272 KVVQATMLYDPERDE
-287 TRVMRTKEDANDYRY
+287 TRTMRTKEDANDYRY

-307 LLPVRIEQHTVDTI
+307 LLPVRIEQHTVDEI
-321 RAAMPELP
+321 KAAMPELP
-329 VARRARLENELEL
+329 VARRARFEEALGL

-351 DSRQL
+351 GSRQI
-356 ADYFEAVVNEVG
+356 ADYFEDVVAEIG
-368 QKHAKI
+368 QQDAKM
-374 AANWV
+374 AGNWV
-379 MGELLGALNKDDK
+379 MGDLLGALNKDDK
-392 DITTTPISAIQLAG
+392 DIVDSPISAKQLAG
-406 MLKRLFD
+406 MLKRIKD
-413 DTLSGKLAKKAF
+413 DTLSGKLAKKVF

-430 REFGDADDAADQI
+430 REGGTGDDAADKI
-443 IEAKG
+443 IKDKG

-458 KAIVEGVIAN
+458 KAMVEEVIAK

-498 ANPQQVNQVLKELL
+498 ANPQQVNQILKELL
-512 S
+512 G

>member
-1 MNSTTD
+1 MNTATTTD
-7 NSTVH
+7 NAAH
-12 HDTVR
+12 QEIVR
-17 KEALRSELLVDGY
+17 KELFVDGY

-43 TDSKIFSSAPTDFG
+43 TESKIFSSAPTDFG

-83 ERALK
+83 DRALK
-88 FGIGVDAELGLFN
+88 FGIGVNAELGLFN

-122 ANPIVGRGH
+122 ANPIVGKGY

-139 ENNEYPKRMGIT
+139 EKNEYPKRMGIT

-183 EIVSEPDMSSAFEAL
+183 EIVSEPDMRSAHEAL

-226 CNVSVRKPGAALG
+226 CNVSVRKPGADLG

-246 LNSFRSIERAI
+246 LNSFRFIERAI

-262 RQIDIVEEGG
+262 RQIDIIEDGG
-272 QVVQATMLYDPDKDE
+272 KVIQATMLYDPERDE
-287 TRVMRTKEDANDYRY
+287 TRTMRTKEDANDYRY

-307 LLPVRIEQHTVDTI
+307 LLPVRIEQHTVDAI
-321 RAAMPELP
+321 KAAMPELP
-329 VARRARLENELEL
+329 VARRARFEEALGL

-351 DSRQL
+351 GSRTL
-356 ADYFEAVVNEVG
+356 ADYFENVVAEVG
-368 QKHAKI
+368 QQDAKM

-379 MGELLGALNKDDK
+379 MGDLLGALNKDDK
-392 DITTTPISAIQLAG
+392 DIADSPISAKQLAG
-406 MLKRLFD
+406 MLARIKD
-413 DTLSGKLAKKAF
+413 DTLSGKLAKKVF

-430 REFGDADDAADQI
+430 REGGDADDAADKI
-443 IEAKG
+443 IEEKG

-458 KAIVEGVIAN
+458 KAIVEDVIAKN
-468 NEAMVEEYRGGKE
+468 QAMVDEYRGGKE

-498 ANPQQVNQVLKELL
+498 ANPQQVNQILKELL
-512 S
+512 G

>member
-1 MNSTTD
+1 MSTATTD
-7 NSTVH
+7 NNA
-12 HDTVR
+12 VR
-17 KEALRSELLVDGY
+17 KELFVDGY

-43 TDSKIFSSAPTDFG
+43 TESKIFSGAPTDFG
-57 HEPNT
+57 HEPNS

-70 LPGVLPVLNSGVV
+70 LPGVLPVLNAGVV
-83 ERALK
+83 DRALK
-88 FGIGVDAELGLFN
+88 FGIGVNAELGLFN

-122 ANPIVGRGH
+122 ANPIVGEGY

-139 ENNEYPKRMGIT
+139 EKNEYPKRMGIT

-183 EIVSEPDMSSAFEAL
+183 EIVSEPDMRSAHEAL

-203 IHQLVTWLGISDAI
+203 IHQLVTWLGISDAV

-226 CNVSVRKPGAALG
+226 CNVSVRKPGADLG

-246 LNSFRSIERAI
+246 LNSFRFIERAI

-262 RQIDIVEEGG
+262 RQIDILEDGG
-272 QVVQATMLYDPDKDE
+272 KVVQATMLYDPERDE
-287 TRVMRTKEDANDYRY
+287 TRTMRTKEDANDYRY

-307 LLPVRIEQHTVDTI
+307 LLPVRIEQHTVDAI
-321 RAAMPELP
+321 KAAMPELP
-329 VARRARLENELEL
+329 VARRARFEEALEL

-351 DSRQL
+351 GSRQL
-356 ADYFEAVVNEVG
+356 ADYFEDVVAEIG
-368 QKHAKI
+368 QQDAKM
-374 AANWV
+374 AGNWV
-379 MGELLGALNKDDK
+379 MGDLLGALNKDDK
-392 DITTTPISAIQLAG
+392 DIVDSPISAKQLAG
-406 MLKRLFD
+406 MLKRIKD
-413 DTLSGKLAKKAF
+413 DTLSGKLAKKVF

-430 REFGDADDAADQI
+430 REGGDGDDAADKI
-443 IEAKG
+443 IKDKG

-458 KAIVEGVIAN
+458 KAMVEEVIAK

-498 ANPQQVNQVLKELL
+498 ANPQQVNQILKELL
-512 S
+512 G

>member
-1 MNSTTD
+1 MNTATTTD
-7 NSTVH
+7 NAAQQEI
-12 HDTVR
+12 VR
-17 KEALRSELLVDGY
+17 KELFVDGY

-43 TDSKIFSSAPTDFG
+43 TESKIFSSAPTDFG

-70 LPGVLPVLNSGVV
+70 LPGVLPVLNTGVV
-83 ERALK
+83 DRALK
-88 FGIGVDAELGLFN
+88 FGIGVNAELGLFN

-122 ANPIVGRGH
+122 ANPIVGKGY

-139 ENNEYPKRMGIT
+139 EKNEYPKRMGIT

-183 EIVSEPDMSSAFEAL
+183 EIVSEPDMRSAAEAI

-226 CNVSVRKPGAALG
+226 CNVSVRKPGADLG

-246 LNSFRSIERAI
+246 LNSFRFIERAI

-262 RQIDIVEEGG
+262 RQIDIIEDGG
-272 QVVQATMLYDPDKDE
+272 KVIQATMLYDPERDE
-287 TRVMRTKEDANDYRY
+287 TRTMRTKEDANDYRY

-307 LLPVRIEQHTVDTI
+307 LLPVRIEQHTVDAI
-321 RAAMPELP
+321 KAAMPELP
-329 VARRARLENELEL
+329 VARRARFEEALGL

-351 DSRQL
+351 GSRTL
-356 ADYFEAVVNEVG
+356 ADYFENVVAEVG
-368 QKHAKI
+368 QQDAKM

-379 MGELLGALNKDDK
+379 MGDLLGALNKDDK
-392 DITTTPISAIQLAG
+392 DIADSPISAKQLAG
-406 MLKRLFD
+406 MLARIKD
-413 DTLSGKLAKKAF
+413 DTLSGKLAKKVF

-430 REFGDADDAADQI
+430 REGGDADDAADKI
-443 IEAKG
+443 IEEKG

-458 KAIVEGVIAN
+458 KAIVEDVIAKN
-468 NEAMVEEYRGGKE
+468 QAMVDEYRGGKA

-498 ANPQQVNQVLKELL
+498 ANPQQVNQILKELL
-512 S
+512 G

>member
-1 MNSTTD
+1 MNTATTTD
-7 NSTVH
+7 H
-12 HDTVR
+12 AAHQEIVR
-17 KEALRSELLVDGY
+17 KELFVDGY

-43 TDSKIFSSAPTDFG
+43 TESKIFSSAPTDFG

-83 ERALK
+83 DRALK
-88 FGIGVDAELGLFN
+88 FGIGVNAELGLFN

-122 ANPIVGRGH
+122 ANPIVGKGY

-139 ENNEYPKRMGIT
+139 EKNEYPKRMGIT

-183 EIVSEPDMSSAFEAL
+183 EIVSEPDMRSAYEAL

-226 CNVSVRKPGAALG
+226 CNVSVRKPGSELG

-246 LNSFRSIERAI
+246 LNSFRFIERAI

-262 RQIDIVEEGG
+262 RQVDIIEDSGKVI
-272 QVVQATMLYDPDKDE
+272 QATMLYDPERDE
-287 TRVMRTKEDANDYRY
+287 TRTMRTKEDANDYRY

-307 LLPVRIEQHTVDTI
+307 LLPVRIEQHTVDSI

-329 VARRARLENELEL
+329 VARRARFEEALGL

-351 DSRQL
+351 GSRQI
-356 ADYFEAVVNEVG
+356 ADYFEAVVAEVG
-368 QKHAKI
+368 QADAKM

-379 MGELLGALNKDDK
+379 MGDLLGALNKDDK
-392 DITTTPISAIQLAG
+392 EITDSPISAKQLAG
-406 MLKRLFD
+406 MLARIKD
-413 DTLSGKLAKKAF
+413 DTLSGKLAKKVF

-430 REFGDADDAADQI
+430 REGGDADDAADKI
-443 IEAKG
+443 IEEKG

-458 KAIVEGVIAN
+458 KAIVEDVIAKN
-468 NEAMVEEYRGGKE
+468 QAMVEEYRGGKE

-498 ANPQQVNQVLKELL
+498 ANPQQVNQILKELL
-512 S
+512 G

>member
-1 MNSTTD
+1 MSTATTD
-7 NSTVH
+7 NN
-12 HDTVR
+12 TVR
-17 KEALRSELLVDGY
+17 KELFVDGY

-43 TDSKIFSSAPTDFG
+43 TESKIFSSSPTDFG
-57 HEPNT
+57 HEPNS
-62 QASIVDLG
+62 QASLVDLG
-70 LPGVLPVLNSGVV
+70 LPGVLPVLNAGVV
-83 ERALK
+83 DRALK
-88 FGIGVDAELGLFN
+88 FGIGVNAELGLYN

-122 ANPIVGRGH
+122 ANPIVGRGY

-139 ENNEYPKRMGIT
+139 EKNEYPKRMGIT

-160 KSVHDAVDGM
+160 KSVHDAIDGM

-183 EIVSEPDMSSAFEAL
+183 EIVSEPDMRSANEAL

-226 CNVSVRKPGAALG
+226 CNVSVRKPGDELG

-246 LNSFRSIERAI
+246 LNSFRFIERAI

-262 RQIDIVEEGG
+262 RQIDIIEDGG
-272 QVVQATMLYDPDKDE
+272 QVIQATMLYDPDRDE
-287 TRVMRTKEDANDYRY
+287 TRTMRTKEDANDYRY

-307 LLPVRIEQHTVDTI
+307 LLPVRIEQHTVDEI
-321 RAAMPELP
+321 KAAMPELP
-329 VARRARLENELEL
+329 VARRARFEEALGL

-351 DSRQL
+351 GSRQL
-356 ADYFEAVVNEVG
+356 ADYFENVVAEVG
-368 QKHAKI
+368 QSDAKM

-379 MGELLGALNKDDK
+379 MGDLLGALNKDDT
-392 DITTTPISAIQLAG
+392 DIINSPISAKQLAG
-406 MLKRLFD
+406 MLARIKD
-413 DTLSGKLAKKAF
+413 DTLSGKLAKKVF

-430 REFGDADDAADQI
+430 REGGDADDAADKI
-443 IEAKG
+443 IKDKG

-458 KAIVEGVIAN
+458 KAIVEDVIAK

-498 ANPQQVNQVLKELL
+498 ANPQQVNQILKELL
-512 S
+512 G

>member
-1 MNSTTD
+1 MNTATTTTD
-7 NSTVH
+7 H
-12 HDTVR
+12 AAHQDIVR
-17 KEALRSELLVDGY
+17 KELFVDGY

-43 TDSKIFSSAPTDFG
+43 TESKIFSSAPTDFG

-70 LPGVLPVLNSGVV
+70 LPGVLPVLNTGVV
-83 ERALK
+83 DRALK
-88 FGIGVDAELGLFN
+88 FGIGVNAELGLFN

-122 ANPIVGRGH
+122 ANPIVGKGY

-139 ENNEYPKRMGIT
+139 EKNEYPKRMGIT

-183 EIVSEPDMSSAFEAL
+183 EIVSEPDMRSAAEAI

-226 CNVSVRKPGAALG
+226 CNVSVRKPGADLG

-246 LNSFRSIERAI
+246 LNSFRFIERAI

-262 RQIDIVEEGG
+262 RQIDIIEDGG
-272 QVVQATMLYDPDKDE
+272 KVIQATMLYDPERDE
-287 TRVMRTKEDANDYRY
+287 TRTMRTKEDANDYRY

-307 LLPVRIEQHTVDTI
+307 LLPVRIEQHTVDAI
-321 RAAMPELP
+321 KAAMPELP
-329 VARRARLENELEL
+329 VARRARFEEALGL

-351 DSRQL
+351 GSRTL
-356 ADYFEAVVNEVG
+356 ADYFENVVAEVG
-368 QKHAKI
+368 QQDAKM

-379 MGELLGALNKDDK
+379 MGDLLGALNKDDK
-392 DITTTPISAIQLAG
+392 DIADSPISAKQLAG
-406 MLKRLFD
+406 MLARIKD
-413 DTLSGKLAKKAF
+413 DTLSGKLAKKVF

-430 REFGDADDAADQI
+430 REGGDADDAADKI
-443 IEAKG
+443 IEEKG

-458 KAIVEGVIAN
+458 KAIVEDVIAKN
-468 NEAMVEEYRGGKE
+468 QAMVDEYRGGKE

-498 ANPQQVNQVLKELL
+498 ANPQQVNQILKELL
-512 S
+512 G

>member
-1 MNSTTD
+1 MSTATTD
-7 NSTVH
+7 NNAVREH
-12 HDTVR
+12 AVR
-17 KEALRSELLVDGY
+17 KELFVDGY

-43 TDSKIFSSAPTDFG
+43 TESKIFSSAPTDFG
-57 HEPNT
+57 HEPNS

-70 LPGVLPVLNSGVV
+70 LPGVLPVLNAGVV
-83 ERALK
+83 DRALK
-88 FGIGVDAELGLFN
+88 FGIGVNAELGLFN

-122 ANPIVGRGH
+122 ANPIVGVGY

-139 ENNEYPKRMGIT
+139 EKNEYPKRMGIT

-183 EIVSEPDMSSAFEAL
+183 EIVSEPDMRSAHEAL

-203 IHQLVTWLGISDAI
+203 IHQLVTWLGISDAV

-226 CNVSVRKPGAALG
+226 CNVSVRKPGADLG

-246 LNSFRSIERAI
+246 LNSFRFIERAI

-262 RQIDIVEEGG
+262 RQIDILEDGG
-272 QVVQATMLYDPDKDE
+272 KVVQATMLYDPERDE
-287 TRVMRTKEDANDYRY
+287 TRTMRTKEDANDYRY

-307 LLPVRIEQHTVDTI
+307 LLPVRIEQHTVDAI
-321 RAAMPELP
+321 KAAMPELP
-329 VARRARLENELEL
+329 VARRARFEEALGL

-351 DSRQL
+351 GSRQI
-356 ADYFEAVVNEVG
+356 ADYFEAVVAEVG
-368 QKHAKI
+368 QADAKM
-374 AANWV
+374 AGNWV
-379 MGELLGALNKDDK
+379 MGDLLGALNKDDT
-392 DITTTPISAIQLAG
+392 DIIDSPISAKQLAG
-406 MLKRLFD
+406 MLKRIKD
-413 DTLSGKLAKKAF
+413 DTLSGKLAKKVF

-430 REFGDADDAADQI
+430 REGGNNDDAADKI
-443 IEAKG
+443 IKEKG

-458 KAIVEGVIAN
+458 KAMVEEVIAK

-498 ANPQQVNQVLKELL
+498 ANPQQVNQILKELL
-512 S
+512 G

>member
-1 MNSTTD
+1 MSTATTD
-7 NSTVH
+7 NNAVREH
-12 HDTVR
+12 AVR
-17 KEALRSELLVDGY
+17 KELFVDGY

-43 TDSKIFSSAPTDFG
+43 TESKIFSSAPTDFG
-57 HEPNT
+57 HEPNS

-70 LPGVLPVLNSGVV
+70 LPGVLPVLNAGVV
-83 ERALK
+83 DRALK
-88 FGIGVDAELGLFN
+88 FGIGVNAELGLFN

-122 ANPIVGRGH
+122 ANPIVGEGY

-139 ENNEYPKRMGIT
+139 DKNEYPKRMGIT

-183 EIVSEPDMSSAFEAL
+183 EIVSEPDMRSAHEAL

-203 IHQLVTWLGISDAI
+203 IHQLVTWLGISDAV

-226 CNVSVRKPGAALG
+226 CNVSIRKPGAELG

-246 LNSFRSIERAI
+246 LNSFRFIERAI

-262 RQIDIVEEGG
+262 RQIDIIEDGG
-272 QVVQATMLYDPDKDE
+272 KVVQATMLYDPERDE

-307 LLPVRIEQHTVDTI
+307 LLPVRIEQHTVDSI

-329 VARRARLENELEL
+329 VARRARFEEALGL

-351 DSRQL
+351 GSRQI
-356 ADYFEAVVNEVG
+356 ADYFEAVVEEIG
-368 QKHAKI
+368 RADAKM
-374 AANWV
+374 AGNWV
-379 MGELLGALNKDDK
+379 MGDLLGALNKDDK
-392 DITTTPISAIQLAG
+392 EITDSPISAKQLAG
-406 MLKRLFD
+406 MLARIKD
-413 DTLSGKLAKKAF
+413 DTLSGKLAKKVF

-430 REFGDADDAADQI
+430 REGGDADDAADKI
-443 IEAKG
+443 IEEKG

-458 KAIVEGVIAN
+458 KAIVEEVIAKN
-468 NEAMVEEYRGGKE
+468 AAMVEEYRGGKE

-498 ANPQQVNQVLKELL
+498 ANPQQVNQILKELL
-512 S
+512 G

>member
-1 MNSTTD
+1 MSTATTD
-7 NSTVH
+7 NNAVREH
-12 HDTVR
+12 AVR
-17 KEALRSELLVDGY
+17 KELFVDGY

-43 TDSKIFSSAPTDFG
+43 TESKIFSSAPTDFG
-57 HEPNT
+57 HEPNS

-70 LPGVLPVLNSGVV
+70 LPGVLPVLNAGVV
-83 ERALK
+83 DRALK
-88 FGIGVDAELGLFN
+88 FGIGVNAELGLFN

-122 ANPIVGRGH
+122 ANPIVGEGY

-139 ENNEYPKRMGIT
+139 DKNEYPKRMGIT

-183 EIVSEPDMSSAFEAL
+183 EIVSEPDMRSAHEAL

-226 CNVSVRKPGAALG
+226 CNVSIRKPGAELG

-246 LNSFRSIERAI
+246 LNSFRFIERAI

-262 RQIDIVEEGG
+262 RQIDILEDGG
-272 QVVQATMLYDPDKDE
+272 KVLQATMLYDPERDE

-307 LLPVRIEQHTVDTI
+307 LLPVRIEQHTVDSI

-329 VARRARLENELEL
+329 VARRARFEEALGL

-351 DSRQL
+351 GSRQI
-356 ADYFEAVVNEVG
+356 ADYFEAVVAEVG
-368 QKHAKI
+368 QADAKM
-374 AANWV
+374 AGNWV
-379 MGELLGALNKDDK
+379 MGDLLGALNKDDK
-392 DITTTPISAIQLAG
+392 EITDSPISAKQLAG
-406 MLKRLFD
+406 MLKRIKD
-413 DTLSGKLAKKAF
+413 DTLSGKLAKKVF

-430 REFGDADDAADQI
+430 REGGDADDAADKI
-443 IEAKG
+443 IEEKG

-458 KAIVEGVIAN
+458 KAIVEDVIAKN
-468 NEAMVEEYRGGKE
+468 QAMVEEYRGGKE

-498 ANPQQVNQVLKELL
+498 ANPQQVNQILKELL
-512 S
+512 G

>member
-1 MNSTTD
+1 MSTATTD
-7 NSTVH
+7 NSAVREH
-12 HDTVR
+12 AVR
-17 KEALRSELLVDGY
+17 KELLVDGY

-43 TDSKIFSSAPTDFG
+43 TESKIFSSAPTDFG
-57 HEPNT
+57 HEPNS
-62 QASIVDLG
+62 QANNVDLG
-70 LPGVLPVLNSGVV
+70 LPGVLPVLNAGVV
-83 ERALK
+83 DRALK
-88 FGIGVDAELGLFN
+88 FGIGVNAELGLFN

-122 ANPIVGRGH
+122 ANPIVGEGY

-139 ENNEYPKRMGIT
+139 EKNEYPKRIGIT

-183 EIVSEPDMSSAFEAL
+183 EIVSEPDMRSAHEAL

-203 IHQLVTWLGISDAI
+203 IHQLVTWLGISDAV

-226 CNVSVRKPGAALG
+226 CNVSVRKPGAELG

-246 LNSFRSIERAI
+246 LNSFRFIERAI

-262 RQIDIVEEGG
+262 RQIDILEDGG
-272 QVVQATMLYDPDKDE
+272 KVVQATMLYDPERDE
-287 TRVMRTKEDANDYRY
+287 TRTMRTKEDANDYRY

-307 LLPVRIEQHTVDTI
+307 LLPVRIEQHTVDAI
-321 RAAMPELP
+321 KAAMPELP
-329 VARRARLENELEL
+329 VARRARFEEALGL

-351 DSRQL
+351 GSRQI
-356 ADYFEAVVNEVG
+356 ADYFEAVVAEVG
-368 QKHAKI
+368 QADAKM
-374 AANWV
+374 AGNWV
-379 MGELLGALNKDDK
+379 MGDLLGALNKDDK
-392 DITTTPISAIQLAG
+392 DITHSPISAKQLAG
-406 MLKRLFD
+406 MLKRIKD
-413 DTLSGKLAKKAF
+413 DTLSGKLAKKVF

-430 REFGDADDAADQI
+430 RESGNDDDAADKI
-443 IEAKG
+443 IKEKG

-458 KAIVEGVIAN
+458 KAMVEDVIAK

-498 ANPQQVNQVLKELL
+498 ANPQQVNQILKELL
-512 S
+512 G

>member
-1 MNSTTD
+1 MSTATTD
-7 NSTVH
+7 NNAVREH
-12 HDTVR
+12 AVR
-17 KEALRSELLVDGY
+17 KELFVDGY

-43 TDSKIFSSAPTDFG
+43 TESKIFSSAPTDFG
-57 HEPNT
+57 HEPNS

-70 LPGVLPVLNSGVV
+70 LPGVLPVLNAGVV
-83 ERALK
+83 DRALK
-88 FGIGVDAELGLFN
+88 FGIGVNAELGLFN

-122 ANPIVGRGH
+122 ANPIVGEGY

-139 ENNEYPKRMGIT
+139 EKNEYPKRMGIT

-183 EIVSEPDMSSAFEAL
+183 EIVSEPDMRSAHEAL

-203 IHQLVTWLGISDAI
+203 IHQLVTWLGISDAV

-226 CNVSVRKPGAALG
+226 CNVSVRRPGADLG

-246 LNSFRSIERAI
+246 LNSFRFIERAI

-262 RQIDIVEEGG
+262 RQIDILEDGG
-272 QVVQATMLYDPDKDE
+272 KVVQATMLYDPERDE
-287 TRVMRTKEDANDYRY
+287 TRTMRTKEDANDYRY

-307 LLPVRIEQHTVDTI
+307 LLPVRIEQHTVDAI
-321 RAAMPELP
+321 KAAMPELP
-329 VARRARLENELEL
+329 VARRARFEEALGL

-351 DSRQL
+351 GSRQI
-356 ADYFEAVVNEVG
+356 ADYFEDVVAEIG
-368 QKHAKI
+368 QQDAKM
-374 AANWV
+374 AGNWV
-379 MGELLGALNKDDK
+379 MGDLLGALNKDDT
-392 DITTTPISAIQLAG
+392 DIIDSPISAKQLAG
-406 MLKRLFD
+406 MLKRIKD
-413 DTLSGKLAKKAF
+413 DTLSGKLAKKVF

-430 REFGDADDAADQI
+430 RDGGDGDDAADKI
-443 IEAKG
+443 IKDKG

-458 KAIVEGVIAN
+458 KAMVEEVIAK

-498 ANPQQVNQVLKELL
+498 ANPQQVNQILKELL
-512 S
+512 G

>member
-1 MNSTTD
+1 MSTATTD
-7 NSTVH
+7 NNAVREH
-12 HDTVR
+12 AVR
-17 KEALRSELLVDGY
+17 KELFVDGY

-43 TDSKIFSSAPTDFG
+43 TESKIFSSAPTDFG
-57 HEPNT
+57 HEPNS

-70 LPGVLPVLNSGVV
+70 LPGVLPVLNAGVV
-83 ERALK
+83 DRALK
-88 FGIGVDAELGLFN
+88 FGIGVNAELGLFN

-122 ANPIVGRGH
+122 ANPIVGEGY

-139 ENNEYPKRMGIT
+139 DKNEYPKRMGIT

-183 EIVSEPDMSSAFEAL
+183 EIVSEPDMRSAHEAL

-203 IHQLVTWLGISDAI
+203 IHQLVTWLGISDAV

-226 CNVSVRKPGAALG
+226 CNVSIRKPGAELG

-246 LNSFRSIERAI
+246 LNSFRFIERAI

-262 RQIDIVEEGG
+262 RQIDIIEDGG
-272 QVVQATMLYDPDKDE
+272 KVVQATMLYDPERDE

-307 LLPVRIEQHTVDTI
+307 LLPVRIEQHTVDSI

-329 VARRARLENELEL
+329 VARRARFEEALGL

-351 DSRQL
+351 GSRQI
-356 ADYFEAVVNEVG
+356 ADYFEAVVEEIG
-368 QKHAKI
+368 RADAKM
-374 AANWV
+374 AGNWV
-379 MGELLGALNKDDK
+379 MGDLLGALNKDDK
-392 DITTTPISAIQLAG
+392 EITDSPISAKQLAG
-406 MLKRLFD
+406 MLARIKD
-413 DTLSGKLAKKAF
+413 DTLSGKLAKKVF
-425 SALYE
+425 NALYE
-430 REFGDADDAADQI
+430 REGGNDDDAADKI
-443 IEAKG
+443 IKEKG

-458 KAIVEGVIAN
+458 KAMVEEVIAK

-498 ANPQQVNQVLKELL
+498 ANPQQVNQILRELL
-512 S
+512 G

>member
-1 MNSTTD
+1 MSTATTD
-7 NSTVH
+7 NNAVREH
-12 HDTVR
+12 AVR
-17 KEALRSELLVDGY
+17 KELFVDGY

-43 TDSKIFSSAPTDFG
+43 TESKIFSSAPTDFG
-57 HEPNT
+57 HEPNS

-70 LPGVLPVLNSGVV
+70 LPGVLPVLNAGVV
-83 ERALK
+83 DRALK
-88 FGIGVDAELGLFN
+88 FGIGVNAELGLFN

-122 ANPIVGRGH
+122 ANPIVGEGY

-139 ENNEYPKRMGIT
+139 EKNEYPKRMGIT

-183 EIVSEPDMSSAFEAL
+183 EIVSEPDMRSAHEAL

-203 IHQLVTWLGISDAI
+203 IHQLVTWLGISDAV

-226 CNVSVRKPGAALG
+226 CNVSVRKPGADLG

-246 LNSFRSIERAI
+246 LNSFRFIERAI

-262 RQIDIVEEGG
+262 RQIDILEDGG
-272 QVVQATMLYDPDKDE
+272 KVVQATMLYDPERDE
-287 TRVMRTKEDANDYRY
+287 TRTMRTKEDANDYRY

-307 LLPVRIEQHTVDTI
+307 LLPVRIEQHTVDAI
-321 RAAMPELP
+321 KAAMPELP
-329 VARRARLENELEL
+329 VARRARFEEALGL

-351 DSRQL
+351 GSRQI
-356 ADYFEAVVNEVG
+356 ADYFEDVVAEIG
-368 QKHAKI
+368 QQDAKM
-374 AANWV
+374 AGNWV
-379 MGELLGALNKDDK
+379 MGDLLGALNKDDT
-392 DITTTPISAIQLAG
+392 DIIDSPISAKQLAG
-406 MLKRLFD
+406 MLKRIKD
-413 DTLSGKLAKKAF
+413 DTLSGKLAKKVF

-430 REFGDADDAADQI
+430 HEGGDGDDAADKI
-443 IEAKG
+443 IKDKG

-458 KAIVEGVIAN
+458 KAMVEEVIAK

-498 ANPQQVNQVLKELL
+498 ANPQQVNQILKELL
-512 S
+512 G

>member
-1 MNSTTD
+1 MNTAITTD
-7 NSTVH
+7 NAAQQEI
-12 HDTVR
+12 VR
-17 KEALRSELLVDGY
+17 KELFVDGY

-43 TDSKIFSSAPTDFG
+43 TESKIFSSAPTDFG

-70 LPGVLPVLNSGVV
+70 LPGVLPVLNTGVV
-83 ERALK
+83 DRALK
-88 FGIGVDAELGLFN
+88 FGIGVNAELGLFN

-122 ANPIVGRGH
+122 ANPIVGKGY

-139 ENNEYPKRMGIT
+139 EKNEYPKRMGIT

-183 EIVSEPDMSSAFEAL
+183 EIVSEPDMRSAAEAI

-226 CNVSVRKPGAALG
+226 CNVSVRKPGADLG

-246 LNSFRSIERAI
+246 LNSFRFIERAI

-262 RQIDIVEEGG
+262 RQIDIIEDGG
-272 QVVQATMLYDPDKDE
+272 KVIQATMLYDPERDE
-287 TRVMRTKEDANDYRY
+287 TRTMRTKEDANDYRY

-307 LLPVRIEQHTVDTI
+307 LLPVRIEQHTVDAI
-321 RAAMPELP
+321 KAAMPELP
-329 VARRARLENELEL
+329 VARRARFEEVLGL

-351 DSRQL
+351 GSRTL
-356 ADYFEAVVNEVG
+356 ADYFENVVAEVG
-368 QKHAKI
+368 QQDAKM

-379 MGELLGALNKDDK
+379 MGDLLGALNKDDK
-392 DITTTPISAIQLAG
+392 DIADSPISAKQLAG
-406 MLKRLFD
+406 MLARIKD
-413 DTLSGKLAKKAF
+413 DTLSGKLAKKVF

-430 REFGDADDAADQI
+430 REGGDADDAADKI
-443 IEAKG
+443 IEEKG

-458 KAIVEGVIAN
+458 KAIVEDVIAKN
-468 NEAMVEEYRGGKE
+468 QAMVDEYRGGKE

-498 ANPQQVNQVLKELL
+498 ANPQQVNQILKELL
-512 S
+512 G

>member
-1 MNSTTD
+1 MNTATTTD
-7 NSTVH
+7 NAAH
-12 HDTVR
+12 QEIVR
-17 KEALRSELLVDGY
+17 KELFVDGY

-43 TDSKIFSSAPTDFG
+43 TESKIFSSAPTDFG
-57 HEPNT
+57 HEPNS

-70 LPGVLPVLNSGVV
+70 LPGVLPVLNAGVV
-83 ERALK
+83 DRALK
-88 FGIGVDAELGLFN
+88 FGIGVHAELGLFN

-122 ANPIVGRGH
+122 ANPIVGKGY

-139 ENNEYPKRMGIT
+139 EKNEYPKRMGIT

-183 EIVSEPDMSSAFEAL
+183 EIVSEPDMRSAHEAL

-226 CNVSVRKPGAALG
+226 CNVSIRKPGAELG

-246 LNSFRSIERAI
+246 LNSFRFIERAI

-262 RQIDIVEEGG
+262 RQIDILEDGG
-272 QVVQATMLYDPDKDE
+272 KVVQATMLYDPERDE

-307 LLPVRIEQHTVDTI
+307 LLPVRIEQHTVDSI

-329 VARRARLENELEL
+329 VARRARFEEALGL

-351 DSRQL
+351 GSRQI
-356 ADYFEAVVNEVG
+356 ANYFEAVVAEVG
-368 QKHAKI
+368 QADAKM

-379 MGELLGALNKDDK
+379 MGDLLGALNKDDK
-392 DITTTPISAIQLAG
+392 EITDSPISAKQLAS
-406 MLKRLFD
+406 MLARIKD
-413 DTLSGKLAKKAF
+413 DTLSGKLAKKVF
-425 SALYE
+425 SSLYE
-430 REFGDADDAADQI
+430 REGGDADDAADKI
-443 IEAKG
+443 IEEKG

-458 KAIVEGVIAN
+458 KAIVEDVIAKN
-468 NEAMVEEYRGGKE
+468 QAMVEEYRGGKE

-498 ANPQQVNQVLKELL
+498 ANPQQVNQILKELL
-512 S
+512 G

>member
-1 MNSTTD
+1 MSTATTD
-7 NSTVH
+7 NNAVREH
-12 HDTVR
+12 AVR
-17 KEALRSELLVDGY
+17 KELFVDGY

-43 TDSKIFSSAPTDFG
+43 TESKIFSSAPTDFG
-57 HEPNT
+57 HEPNS

-70 LPGVLPVLNSGVV
+70 LPGVLPVLNAGVV
-83 ERALK
+83 DRALK
-88 FGIGVDAELGLFN
+88 FGIGVNAELGLFN

-122 ANPIVGRGH
+122 ANPIVGEGY

-139 ENNEYPKRMGIT
+139 EKNEYPKRMGIT

-160 KSVHDAVDGM
+160 KSVHDVVDGM

-183 EIVSEPDMSSAFEAL
+183 EIVSEPDMRSAHEAL

-203 IHQLVTWLGISDAI
+203 IHQLVTWLGISDAV

-226 CNVSVRKPGAALG
+226 CNVSIRKPGAELG

-246 LNSFRSIERAI
+246 LNSFRFIERAI

-262 RQIDIVEEGG
+262 RQIDILEDGG
-272 QVVQATMLYDPDKDE
+272 KVVQATMLYDPERDE
-287 TRVMRTKEDANDYRY
+287 TRTMRTKEDANDYRY

-307 LLPVRIEQHTVDTI
+307 LLPVRIEQHTVDSI

-329 VARRARLENELEL
+329 VARRARFEEALGL

-351 DSRQL
+351 GSRQI
-356 ADYFEAVVNEVG
+356 ADYFEDVVANVG
-368 QKHAKI
+368 EAHAKM
-374 AANWV
+374 AGNWV
-379 MGELLGALNKDDK
+379 MGELLGALNKDDT
-392 DITTTPISAIQLAG
+392 DIIDAPISAKQLAG
-406 MLKRLFD
+406 LLKRIND
-413 DTLSGKLAKKAF
+413 DTLSGKMAKKVF
-425 SALYE
+425 TALYE
-430 REFGDADDAADQI
+430 REGGDADDAADKI

-458 KAIVEGVIAN
+458 KAIVEDVIAKN
-468 NEAMVEEYRGGKE
+468 QAMVDEYRGGKE

-498 ANPQQVNQVLKELL
+498 ANPQQVNQILKELL
-512 S
+512 D